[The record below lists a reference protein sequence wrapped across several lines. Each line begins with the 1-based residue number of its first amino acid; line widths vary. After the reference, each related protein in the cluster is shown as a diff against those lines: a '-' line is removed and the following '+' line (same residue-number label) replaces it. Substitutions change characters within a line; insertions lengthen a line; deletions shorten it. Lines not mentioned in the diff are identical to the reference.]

1 MAPRRG
7 RLQAAQLGQPLFHP
21 QIPPTGGDVPPG
33 DRAYPYAVPGLPFD
47 VTMGPLPA
55 KKSKPK
61 APKTKLL
68 PLELESEGP
77 GSNLAFQAAIANP
90 SLVFSPQELRFLPSN
105 YWLTMDANFGDL
117 VTKFFQRKNNANC
130 RFPHKLF
137 NALALADHNPS
148 LFSLIGVRWVTD
160 RIFLAD
166 KFIFG
171 RLLGIN
177 SIDGGLFHRQGNFP
191 SHGFAEIAGGDLD
204 QVRQRFG
211 LTDVDQDRVRLLY
224 HKGNMF
230 SKTADE
236 ESVSGCK
243 WITENEPRL

>member
-1 MAPRRG
+1 M
-7 RLQAAQLGQPLFHP
+7 
-21 QIPPTGGDVPPG
+21 PPV
-33 DRAYPYAVPGLPFD
+33 
-47 VTMGPLPA
+47 PA
-55 KKSKPK
+55 KKPKPK
-61 APKTKLL
+61 APKTKLF
-68 PLELESEGP
+68 PIELEAEGP
-77 GSNLAFQAAIANP
+77 SSNLAFQAVITNPAI
-90 SLVFSPQELRFLPSN
+90 VFSPQELRFLPSN
-105 YWLTMDANFGDL
+105 YWLTMEVSFGDL

-137 NALALADHNPS
+137 NALALVDHKPS
-148 LFSLIGVRWVTD
+148 LFSLIGVRWIAE
-160 RIFLAD
+160 RIFLVD

-191 SHGFAEIAGGDLD
+191 SHGFAELAGGELE

-236 ESVSGCK
+236 DSVNKCK
-243 WITENEPRL
+243 WITEHGPRLER